1 MKLIRVQ
8 VVHSSDEDRVTA
20 TIVRAFMNDPAARW
34 MYPDPA
40 QYLENFPKFVTA
52 FRRTRLRERD
62 GPSSWEPSR
71 AQHSGCRPVSIP
83 MRTLSSKLV
92 SRSVPERDQSVMFS
106 VFDRMGQYHP
116 PQPIG
121 TLSLI
126 GVEPQEQGKGYGSA
140 LLHHAL
146 ARCDAEGAL
155 AYLESSNEQN
165 IPLYQRH
172 GFEVLGRIQV
182 GTSPPIT
189 PMLRHP
195 GRS

>member
-1 MKLIRVQ
+1 MGLLE
-8 VVHSSDEDRVTA
+8 VHVARSNVEDRVTA

-34 MYPDPA
+34 MYPNPA
-40 QYLENFPKFVTA
+40 QYCEHFPKFVRA
-52 FRRTRLRERD
+52 F
-62 GPSSWEPSR
+62 GGR
-71 AQHSGCRPVSIP
+71 AFETGMVHRADEFRGAALWLPPRVRPDEDAI
-83 MRTLSSKLV
+83 TKLI
-92 SRSVPERDQSVMFS
+92 SCSVAERDQAVMFS
-106 VFDRMGQYHP
+106 VFERMGHYHP
-116 PQPIG
+116 S
-121 TLSLI
+121 TAHWHLSLL

-189 PMLRHP
+189 PMLRQP
-195 GRS
+195 VCS

>member
-1 MKLIRVQ
+1 MRLLQVQ
-8 VVHSSDEDRVTA
+8 VARPSDEDRVTA
-20 TIVRAFMNDPAARW
+20 SIVRAFMNDPAARW

-40 QYLENFPKFVTA
+40 QNLENFPKFVGA
-52 FRRTRLRERD
+52 F
-62 GPSSWEPSR
+62 GGR
-71 AQHSGCRPVSIP
+71 AFESGMVHQAGTFQGAALWLPPGVHPDEDAIIE
-83 MRTLSSKLV
+83 LI
-92 SRSVPERDQSVMFS
+92 SRSVPERDQAVMFS

-116 PQPIG
+116 PQPHWH
-121 TLSLI
+121 LSLI
-126 GVEPQEQGKGYGSA
+126 GVEPQEQGKGHGSA

-146 ARCDAEGAL
+146 ARCDAEAAL

-195 GRS
+195 RCS

>member
-1 MKLIRVQ
+1 VKLIRVQ
-8 VVHSSDEDRVTA
+8 VVHSDEEDRVTA

-52 FRRTRLRERD
+52 F
-62 GPSSWEPSR
+62 GGR
-71 AQHSGCRPVSIP
+71 AFESGMVHHAGTFQGAALWLPPGVHPDEDAII
-83 MRTLSSKLV
+83 KLI
-92 SRSVPERDQSVMFS
+92 SRSVPERDQSAMFS

-116 PQPIG
+116 PEPHWH
-121 TLSLI
+121 LSLI

-146 ARCDAEGAL
+146 ARCDADGAL